1 MENSSRRSFLKTATL
16 LAGIAAVPV
25 TFISQEALA
34 AKMAKAVMQY
44 QDQPK
49 GDLSCSKCV
58 QFIPGKSAKANGTCK
73 VVEGSITP
81 HGWCLAFSPKPA

>member
-25 TFISQEALA
+25 TFISQEAFA
-34 AKMAKAVMQY
+34 AKMAKAALQY
-44 QDQPK
+44 QDHPK
-49 GDLSCSKCV
+49 GDLSCSKCI
-58 QFIPGKSAKANGTCK
+58 QFIPGKSAKANGACK
-73 VVEGSITP
+73 VVEGSISP